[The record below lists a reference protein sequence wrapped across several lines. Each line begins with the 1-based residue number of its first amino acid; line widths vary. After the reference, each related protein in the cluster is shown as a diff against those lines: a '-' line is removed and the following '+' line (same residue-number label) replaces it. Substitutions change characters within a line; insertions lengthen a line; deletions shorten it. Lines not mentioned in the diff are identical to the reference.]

1 MDLRSRP
8 IPAGPGI
15 PAPGAQCLGRFST
28 QLHLWLGHHRPG
40 ELAGQAL
47 DAEVGFRAVAAGP
60 SAIVEPGHSLLALE
74 PSSLVLSACKP
85 AAEGD
90 GLVVRVLN
98 VGDET
103 STAVL
108 RLGVPVRT
116 ASSVRLDETPDS
128 KPIEV
133 DGPTVTFPVP
143 AHGLRSVLVT

>member
-1 MDLRSRP
+1 
-8 IPAGPGI
+8 
-15 PAPGAQCLGRFST
+15 
-28 QLHLWLGHHRPG
+28 
-40 ELAGQAL
+40 
-47 DAEVGFRAVAAGP
+47 
-60 SAIVEPGHSLLALE
+60 LLALE

-108 RLGVPVRT
+108 RLGVPVGS